1 MSVLDA
7 FGAGVA
13 VDTENPDAGVAARQQ
28 PSPDRKRRHRRRL
41 LPVAGLTCLL
51 LTAAGT
57 ANAAAGTTAPSTAPA
72 TGSSAA
78 DRTPAEILQ
87 AGAQQGIADG
97 YPGVIGMV
105 RKGDSA
111 QYVHAGVGNRATK
124 VPADPK
130 AAFRIGSNTKA
141 FISTVL
147 LQLEGEKKLTL
158 DDTVARWLPGAVA
171 ANGYDGSKITIRQLL
186 NHTSGLPDYLSA
198 VQINAPYFLNIN
210 PREVFPPQNLVNVAL
225 GMRAP
230 TSTPGET
237 FAYSNT
243 NYVLAGMV
251 IKAVTGSEPAAEV
264 QRRIIEPLGLH
275 DTSFPTADPALY
287 GNYLHGYVLRAILI
301 DDATVSNVQVSGS
314 AGAMVSTMDDLA
326 TFTRALMTGKLLEP
340 AQMTELKTTVPVN
353 AEAGYGLGIEHVKLP
368 CGKWAWGH
376 NGAVLGY
383 FSEWLTSEDGTEQA
397 LHANNEFHMLA
408 GTPGQAHTG
417 TAMTDAFC
425 AL

>member
-1 MSVLDA
+1 MSMREIS
-7 FGAGVA
+7 GAGI
-13 VDTENPDAGVAARQQ
+13 EAGTANQSTGGTARR
-28 PSPDRKRRHRRRL
+28 SSRVRGHRRWL
-41 LPVAGLTCLL
+41 LPVATAACLL
-51 LTAAGT
+51 MTGVGTATAA
-57 ANAAAGTTAPSTAPA
+57 APA

-78 DRTPAEILQ
+78 ESSAAAAQTPADILQ

-105 RKGDSA
+105 RQGDTA
-111 QYVHAGVGNRATK
+111 QYVHAGVGDLTNK

-130 AAFRIGSNTKA
+130 AKFRIGSNTKA

-147 LQLEGEKKLTL
+147 LQLEGEKRLSL
-158 DDTVARWLPGAVA
+158 DDTVAKWLPGAVA

-186 NHTSGLPDYLSA
+186 NHTSGLPDYFKA
-198 VQINAPYFLNIN
+198 IQINGPYFLNTN

-230 TSTPGET
+230 TTEPGEK
-237 FAYSNT
+237 FDYSNT

-251 IKAVTGSEPAAEV
+251 IRAVTGSEPAAEV
-264 QRRIIEPLGLH
+264 QRRIIEPLGLR

-287 GNYLHGYVLRAILI
+287 GNYLHGYAIRTI
-301 DDATVSNVQVSGS
+301 FINDATASNVQVFGS

-326 TFTRALMTGKLLEP
+326 AFSRALMTGKLLEP
-340 AQMTELKTTVPVN
+340 AQMAELKTTVPVT
-353 AEAGYGLGIEHVKLP
+353 ADVGYGLGIERIKLS

-383 FSEWLTSEDGTEQA
+383 FSEWLSSEDGTEQV
-397 LHANNEFHMLA
+397 LHTNNEYHLLA

-417 TAMTDAFC
+417 KAMTDAFC

>member
-1 MSVLDA
+1 MRDVSA
-7 FGAGVA
+7 ARIPTG
-13 VDTENPDAGVAARQQ
+13 TENAGADGAARC
-28 PSPDRKRRHRRRL
+28 PSPTRRPRRWL
-41 LPVAGLTCLL
+41 LPVATAACLL
-51 LTAAGT
+51 MTGVGTATAA
-57 ANAAAGTTAPSTAPA
+57 APAAGSTT
-72 TGSSAA
+72 TGSSTTAQ
-78 DRTPAEILQ
+78 TPADILQ

-105 RKGDSA
+105 RQGDTT

-130 AAFRIGSNTKA
+130 AKFRIGSNTKA

-147 LQLEGEKKLTL
+147 LQLEGEKRLSL

-186 NHTSGLPDYLSA
+186 NHTSGLPDYLGSL
-198 VQINAPYFLNIN
+198 QINGPYFLNTN
-210 PREVFPPQNLVNVAL
+210 PRQVFPPQSLVDVAL

-230 TSTPGET
+230 TSAPGEK
-237 FAYSNT
+237 FGYSNT

-251 IKAVTGSEPAAEV
+251 IKAVTGSEPAVEV
-264 QRRIIEPLGLH
+264 QRRIIEPLGLR
-275 DTSFPTADPALY
+275 DTDFPTADPALY
-287 GNYLHGYVLRAILI
+287 GNHLNGYVIRAILI
-301 DDATVSNVQVSGS
+301 DDATVSNVQVTGS

-326 TFTRALMTGKLLEP
+326 TFSRALLTGKLLEP
-340 AQMTELKTTVPVN
+340 AQMAELKTTVPVT
-353 AEAGYGLGIEHVKLP
+353 ADVGYGLGIEHMKLS

-383 FSEWLTSEDGTEQA
+383 FSEWLSSEDGTEQVV
-397 LHANNEFHMLA
+397 HANNEFHLLG
-408 GTPGQAHTG
+408 GTPGQTHTFK
-417 TAMTDAFC
+417 AMTDAFC

>member
-1 MSVLDA
+1 MSMLDDFA
-7 FGAGVA
+7 
-13 VDTENPDAGVAARQQ
+13 AGVAAAPANPDAVGAAGC
-28 PSPDRKRRHRRRL
+28 PSPVRRYRRWL
-41 LPVAGLTCLL
+41 LPVATAACLL
-51 LTAAGT
+51 MTGVGPATAA
-57 ANAAAGTTAPSTAPA
+57 APA
-72 TGSSAA
+72 TGSSATA
-78 DRTPAEILQ
+78 AATPADILQ
-87 AGAQQGIADG
+87 AGAQQGVADG

-105 RKGDSA
+105 RQGDTA

-130 AAFRIGSNTKA
+130 AKFRIGSNTKA

-147 LQLEGEKKLTL
+147 LQLEGEKRLSL
-158 DDTVARWLPGAVA
+158 DDTVAEWLPGAVA
-171 ANGYDGSKITIRQLL
+171 ANGYDGAGITIRQLL

-198 VQINAPYFLNIN
+198 VQINAPYFLNTD
-210 PREVFPPQNLVNVAL
+210 PRGVYPPQNLVDVAL

-230 TSTPGET
+230 TSTPGEK
-237 FAYSNT
+237 FGYSNT

-251 IKAVTGSEPAAEV
+251 IKAVTGSEPATEV
-264 QRRIIEPLGLH
+264 QRRIIEPLGLR
-275 DTSFPTADPALY
+275 DTGFPTSDPALY

-326 TFTRALMTGKLLEP
+326 TFSRALMTGKLLEP
-340 AQMTELKTTVPVN
+340 AQLAELKTTVPVN
-353 AEAGYGLGIEHVKLP
+353 ADAGYGLGIEHVKLS

-383 FSEWLTSEDGTEQA
+383 FSEWLSSEDGTEQA

-417 TAMTDAFC
+417 KAMTDAFC

>member
-1 MSVLDA
+1 MSVLDSS
-7 FGAGVA
+7 GTGVA
-13 VDTENPDAGVAARQQ
+13 VDTENQDAAGAARQQ
-28 PSPDRKRRHRRRL
+28 PSPARGRRHRRRL

-57 ANAAAGTTAPSTAPA
+57 ANAAAGADGRSAAPA

-78 DRTPAEILQ
+78 AQTPVEILQ
-87 AGAQQGIADG
+87 AGAQQGVADG

-111 QYVHAGVGNRATK
+111 QYVNAGVGNRATK

-130 AAFRIGSNTKA
+130 ATFRIGSNTKA

-147 LQLEGEKKLTL
+147 LQLEGEKKLSL
-158 DDTVARWLPGAVA
+158 DDTVARWLPGAVD

-198 VQINAPYFLNIN
+198 VQINGPYFLNLN
-210 PREVFPPQNLVNVAL
+210 PREVYPPQNLVNVAL

-230 TSTPGET
+230 SSTPGEK
-237 FAYSNT
+237 FGYSNT

-264 QRRIIEPLGLH
+264 QRRIIEPLGLR

-326 TFTRALMTGKLLEP
+326 TFSRALMTGKLLEP
-340 AQMTELKTTVPVN
+340 AQLAELKTTVPVN
-353 AEAGYGLGIEHVKLP
+353 ADAGYGLGIEHVKLS

-383 FSEWLTSEDGTEQA
+383 FSEWLSSEDGTEQA

-408 GTPGQAHTG
+408 GTPGQTHTG
-417 TAMTDAFC
+417 KAMTDAFC

>member
-1 MSVLDA
+1 MSMLEEFGTGGAAAPATPDA
-7 FGAGVA
+7 PGVA
-13 VDTENPDAGVAARQQ
+13 GR
-28 PSPDRKRRHRRRL
+28 PSSTRGCRRWL
-41 LPVAGLTCLL
+41 LPVATAACLL
-51 LTAAGT
+51 MTGVGPATAA
-57 ANAAAGTTAPSTAPA
+57 APA

-78 DRTPAEILQ
+78 EAQTPADILQ

-105 RKGDSA
+105 RKGDTT

-130 AAFRIGSNTKA
+130 ATFRIGSNTKA

-147 LQLEGEKKLTL
+147 LQLEGEKRLSL

-186 NHTSGLPDYLSA
+186 NHTSGLPDYLGA
-198 VQINAPYFLNIN
+198 LQISGPYFLNTN
-210 PREVFPPQNLVNVAL
+210 PREALPPQTLVDIGL
-225 GMRAP
+225 GLRAP
-230 TSTPGET
+230 TSAPGEK
-237 FAYSNT
+237 FGYSNT
-243 NYVLAGMV
+243 NYVLVGMV

-264 QRRIIEPLGLH
+264 QRRIIEPLGLR

-301 DDATVSNVQVSGS
+301 DDATVSNVQVSGN
-314 AGAMVSTMDDLA
+314 AGAIVSTMDDLA
-326 TFTRALMTGKLLEP
+326 TFTRALLTGELLEP
-340 AQMTELKTTVPVN
+340 AQMAELKTTVPVT
-353 AEAGYGLGIEHVKLP
+353 ADAGYGLGIEHVKLS

-383 FSEWLTSEDGTEQA
+383 FSEWMTSEDGTEQV

-408 GTPGQAHTG
+408 GTPGQTHTG
-417 TAMTDAFC
+417 TAMSDAFC